1 MFLSLLFCMQNI
13 LSVEADLKE
22 KKKEKNPQL
31 CVFRKELTK
40 RYEIEAYNPQL
51 KLTLPDFLSDW
62 AYYKPITLNNA

>member
-31 CVFRKELTK
+31 CVFRKSENNWRGKKGET
-40 RYEIEAYNPQL
+40 EAYNENL
-51 KLTLPDFLSDW
+51 KLTQPAFL
-62 AYYKPITLNNA
+62 